1 MYFCLVRKF
10 ILLLP
15 CQQSIFAGVI
25 ENTKNGKDNAK
36 KILIKNASQI
46 PICSTIMLNSIM
58 FFRMLCILP
67 IMSIDD
73 VEFQNRRRKLFAY
86 SGWWFIILIY
96 WVASNLPS
104 TSNPLSHQSL
114 ITWTLFLLFYHLEN
128 LNYWFRRTKKQTT
141 VWSKHSKG
149 ILFLKNTLY
158 AFTITKVNG
167 NRKTLGTI
175 KPTFLVCFVKSLIK
189 SCFLYDLCTKF

>member
-46 PICSTIMLNSIM
+46 PICSTIMPNSIM

-114 ITWTLFLLFYHLEN
+114 ITWTLFLLFLSFGKFELLIQAHKKT
-128 LNYWFRRTKKQTT
+128 NYC
-141 VWSKHSKG
+141 
-149 ILFLKNTLY
+149 LK
-158 AFTITKVNG
+158 
-167 NRKTLGTI
+167 
-175 KPTFLVCFVKSLIK
+175 
-189 SCFLYDLCTKF
+189 